1 MTWELKNETAT
12 AKTHTLTATF
22 DASKPYRGLAVSFG
36 KAEPIRLFSFLL
48 SEPPI
53 EQYVRGN
60 DLVSKYPARNSDLV
74 SYTTYYRLSED
85 GRGIDFILSAQTSLL
100 DSAPL
105 TQVVSEFADAGL
117 LFKPSESSPLRPV
130 EGEQVFPTSTCPQFF
145 LVRPNEQPDHSIALM
160 IHPTDFHRG
169 NVRLEPL
176 PTVSL
181 SLFPSALE
189 KGVIRRGK
197 LKMHLVDRGN
207 DVGIAEKLFDEL
219 EAAAPPLTA

>member
-1 MTWELKNETAT
+1 MTWEIEKQSAT
-12 AKTHTLTATF
+12 AKTDSLAVTF
-22 DASKPYRGLAVSFG
+22 DASKPYRGLAVKFG
-36 KAEPIRLFSFLL
+36 DSADPVRLFSFLL

-53 EQYVRGN
+53 EQYVREN

-105 TQVVSEFADAGL
+105 TQVVSEFADSEL
-117 LFKPSESSPLRPV
+117 LFKPETTSLRPV
-130 EGEQVFPTSTCPQFF
+130 EGEQVFPTPACPQFF
-145 LVRPNEQPDHSIALM
+145 LIRPQNQPDHSIVLM

-169 NVRLEPL
+169 NVRLDPV

-181 SLFPSALE
+181 SLFPNALE
-189 KGVIRRGK
+189 KGVIRRGT
-197 LKMHLVDRGN
+197 LKIQLVDRAN
-207 DVGIAEKLFDEL
+207 DEATAEKLYDEL